1 VSDSRLTL
9 LLHTLARVAISVELE
24 PTLQIL
30 LDSLR
35 ELIPFDAGGIFV
47 REVESRAVRARAVRG
62 FPADLHQPE
71 TEGIVGLVIRTGTAR
86 LVGDVRHDAAYV
98 QVRPETRSQLT
109 VPLSSARGV
118 LGAITLEADR
128 TNAFSDDDL
137 SLTSLFA
144 QQATIVIE
152 RSLLHEQLIRQSRVD
167 REIEIAREILQ
178 GLTPSKSPELP
189 GLQVAGQSLTAESVG
204 GDAFDFLAYPDCQL
218 GLSISDAK
226 GKGLPAALLAFA
238 HQSMLHALV
247 SVELRLRATF
257 SRISDLLAR
266 SVPSGNFVTTFY
278 GIVDV
283 QERRM
288 VYTNAGHPPPLLV
301 RANGHIERLTI
312 TGPALGFPHAAPLRE
327 AYAMFGPGDGLV
339 LYTDG
344 VTDVGK
350 SPEEFWDIGG
360 VEAAVRDAWSLDAP
374 DICRELLN
382 AVVRHSNG
390 PLFDDAT
397 IVVAKFMKG

>member
-1 VSDSRLTL
+1 MSDSRLTL

-47 REVESRAVRARAVRG
+47 RENGSHALRARAVRG
-62 FPADLHQPE
+62 FPPDFHRPE
-71 TEGIVGLVIRTGTAR
+71 TEGIVGVVMRTGAPR
-86 LVGDVRHDAAYV
+86 LVPDVRDEPAYV
-98 QVRPETRSQLT
+98 CVRPDTRSQLT
-109 VPLSSARGV
+109 VPLASARGV
-118 LGAITLEADR
+118 IGAITLEADR
-128 TNAFSDDDL
+128 VQAFDEDDL

-178 GLTPSKSPELP
+178 GLTPSKTPELP
-189 GLQVAGQSLTAESVG
+189 GLQVAGRSLTAEIVG
-204 GDAFDFLAYPDCQL
+204 GDAFDFIPYPDSQL
-218 GLSISDAK
+218 GISISDAK

-266 SVPSGNFVTTFY
+266 AVPSGNFVTTFY
-278 GIVDV
+278 GILDV
-283 QERRM
+283 PERRM
-288 VYTNAGHPPPLLV
+288 VYTNAGHPPPLVV
-301 RANGHIERLTI
+301 RASGSIERLPI
-312 TGPALGFPHAAPLRE
+312 TGPALGLPHAAPLRE
-327 AYAMFGPGDGLV
+327 GYAMFGPGEGLV

-344 VTDVGK
+344 VTDAGR
-350 SPEEFWDIGG
+350 SPDEFFEIEG
-360 VEAAVRDAWSLDAP
+360 VERTVRELWCRDAPA
-374 DICRELLN
+374 ICEGLLE

-397 IVVAKFMKG
+397 VVVAKFV